1 MLFREYISGIAKR
14 KLSSSQKESLEGIA
28 KISEKFHRDAGIEF
42 PDADISPDSAVF
54 ESGHQPNFLPHAG
67 TFKKAFLLH
76 FLKEEN
82 PCVVPLFGFADYNLS
97 TAPLL
102 FQNRIPA
109 INREGAQSI
118 GCRAKPA
125 DRWKMLHMQ
134 KKPQIDVYEA
144 DIQKISSSYPS
155 APAELFDIM
164 HTSYERA
171 KNMADLNAY
180 IFAGICVRILGV
192 SPFFYRYTDVQNKH
206 IFLSV
211 WEDALENLSTFNE
224 TYNNAIREKNISD
237 MHPVESNALP
247 FWRHCTCGAKAAMHI
262 LDGRASGMCP
272 SCGSDLSF
280 ELEDLKKVFSG
291 LSPTAVSR
299 NIFFAEGLGTSLF
312 VSGSGGSLVY
322 GKISNR
328 VSARLGYFIP
338 QTVAWKGR
346 DYYIGPVQRKAL
358 EGLGLAVGCNL
369 LKNPQIIPSA
379 VASREQELQNRIN
392 KSLSDKKAVQKY
404 SGQLTS

>member
-1 MLFREYISGIAKR
+1 
-14 KLSSSQKESLEGIA
+14 
-28 KISEKFHRDAGIEF
+28 
-42 PDADISPDSAVF
+42 
-54 ESGHQPNFLPHAG
+54 
-67 TFKKAFLLH
+67 
-76 FLKEEN
+76 
-82 PCVVPLFGFADYNLS
+82 
-97 TAPLL
+97 
-102 FQNRIPA
+102 
-109 INREGAQSI
+109 
-118 GCRAKPA
+118 
-125 DRWKMLHMQ
+125 
-134 KKPQIDVYEA
+134 
-144 DIQKISSSYPS
+144 
-155 APAELFDIM
+155 
-164 HTSYERA
+164 
-171 KNMADLNAY
+171 
-180 IFAGICVRILGV
+180 
-192 SPFFYRYTDVQNKH
+192 VQNKH

-404 SGQLTS
+404 SGQLTSLKLQLGIAKKIFSLDPSFVDELASRDSKEIAQSWSASLRCSEVVLGDDASIIKSIEESGVGIKGVYDFFACL